1 MGYIKSGLKAAMRIA
16 RRRPA
21 IAPGEFDLAT
31 LPALLGK
38 HDPIILEIGC
48 NDGGQT
54 RDFLRL
60 FSNATIYAFEPDP
73 RARAR
78 FRAAVQDP
86 RVTLFDLAISDTNG
100 EIDFHMSS
108 GAPSAEVAAQLPDG
122 WDLSGSIRRP
132 TGHLESLPWCR
143 FDHHIKV
150 KTLTLDTWSRNEGIA
165 AIDFIWADV
174 QGAEADVIRGGRTA
188 LGKTRYLY
196 TEYSDRELYQ
206 GQPNLRTLLSM
217 LPDFEVVQR
226 FSGDVLLQNSRD
238 R

>member
-1 MGYIKSGLKAAMRIA
+1 MGFIRNSLKEAVRIA
-16 RRRPA
+16 RRQPA
-21 IAPGEFDLAT
+21 VTPGEFNVAT
-31 LPALLGK
+31 LPVLLGK
-38 HDPIILEIGC
+38 DNPVILEIGC
-48 NDGGQT
+48 NDGGET
-54 RDFLRL
+54 RDFLTL

-78 FRAAVQDP
+78 FTAAVQDP

-108 GAPSAEVAAQLPDG
+108 GAPSAAVAAQLPDG
-122 WDLSGSIRRP
+122 WDLSGSIRKP
-132 TGHLESLPWCR
+132 TGHLESLPWCT
-143 FDHHIKV
+143 FDHRITV
-150 KTLTLDTWSRNEGIA
+150 KTLTLDTWCRNEGIE

-174 QGAEADVIRGGRTA
+174 QGAEGDLIRGGRTA
-188 LGKTRYLY
+188 LAKTRYLY

-217 LPDFEVVQR
+217 LPGFEVLER
-226 FSGDVLLQNSRD
+226 FSSDVLLKNTRD